1 MKLKFAIIAI
11 IGSTIGIIALIFNF
25 INNSTMPLKGT
36 NNNDD
41 KNIVS
46 AKIVTDSPG
55 LQQVVKKT
63 EPLADQ
69 EAAVEEQDDIFDDED
84 NEYEEDDEEEGDES
98 EPLSDEDIKIIEKI
112 SSLSAHDLDTELN
125 SLKQRIEKDDVIAQ
139 LESGELDAQKT
150 LEAKALL
157 ERLALLSMEN
167 TRRTY
172 QSTEPELKNPL
183 VAHRESLKEIRE
195 MLSEY

>member
-183 VAHRESLKEIRE
+183 VAHRESLREIRE